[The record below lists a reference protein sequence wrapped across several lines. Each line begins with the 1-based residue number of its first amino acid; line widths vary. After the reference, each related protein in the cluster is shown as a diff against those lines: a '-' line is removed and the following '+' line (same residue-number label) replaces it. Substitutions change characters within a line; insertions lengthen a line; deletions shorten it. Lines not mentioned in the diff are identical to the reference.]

1 MNDFLYVFVASTG
14 APRVGNT
21 HYNFSSAALLRTIH
35 QSTPFSVWRMKRT
48 DNSLLSQKGEFA
60 TSAGGESKW
69 LAYRKYRKGCC

>member
-1 MNDFLYVFVASTG
+1 MNDFLYVFVARL
-14 APRVGNT
+14 ALLVVGNT

-48 DNSLLSQKGEFA
+48 DNSLLSQKEESA

-69 LAYRKYRKGCC
+69 LAYQEYQKGCC